1 MKLNK
6 GEWSELYT
14 ILYLILNPNLKIV
27 NQDLEILDENIF
39 EIKKIIT
46 NNDIIFNIFDKNIE
60 ILDKNEIK
68 VLEKYEVEKYSA
80 NLLDKIK
87 TTKENTFEVENIKN
101 LISKIGNFKEKSTS
115 KGDIILLNYDNIKK
129 LGKKLSYSIKSKLG
143 KSSTI
148 LNASSHTNFIYT
160 VENLPFDKIEEI
172 NNINTRSKLLDR
184 IKKIKEFGGKIKFKK
199 VQSKQFHQNLQMV
212 DSLLPELL
220 GEILLRSYSENQKD
234 LKKLF
239 LKPTFLGQKIAEKK
253 IGDFLLAISF
263 GMFPSIEWD
272 GYYTV
277 TGGILIVMKNGD
289 VYNLDL
295 NYYKKEVVDYLMKET
310 KLDTPSSKRYNM
322 LNLIIENGEIVFTLN
337 LQIRYK

>member
-27 NQDLEILDENIF
+27 NQNLEILDENIF

-101 LISKIGNFKEKSTS
+101 FKGKSTS

-129 LGKKLSYSIKSKLG
+129 LEKKLSYSIKSKLG

-148 LNASSHTNFIYT
+148 LNASRHTNFIYT

-199 VQSKQFHQNLQMV
+199 VESKQFHQNLQMV

-310 KLDTPSSKRYNM
+310 KLDTPSSKRYDM
-322 LNLIIENGEIVFTLN
+322 LNLIKENGEIIFTLN

>member
-1 MKLNK
+1 
-6 GEWSELYT
+6 
-14 ILYLILNPNLKIV
+14 
-27 NQDLEILDENIF
+27 
-39 EIKKIIT
+39 
-46 NNDIIFNIFDKNIE
+46 
-60 ILDKNEIK
+60 
-68 VLEKYEVEKYSA
+68 
-80 NLLDKIK
+80 
-87 TTKENTFEVENIKN
+87 
-101 LISKIGNFKEKSTS
+101 
-115 KGDIILLNYDNIKK
+115 
-129 LGKKLSYSIKSKLG
+129 
-143 KSSTI
+143 
-148 LNASSHTNFIYT
+148 
-160 VENLPFDKIEEI
+160 
-172 NNINTRSKLLDR
+172 
-184 IKKIKEFGGKIKFKK
+184 
-199 VQSKQFHQNLQMV
+199 MV

-310 KLDTPSSKRYNM
+310 KLDTPSSKRYDM
-322 LNLIIENGEIVFTLN
+322 LNLIKENGEIIFTLN